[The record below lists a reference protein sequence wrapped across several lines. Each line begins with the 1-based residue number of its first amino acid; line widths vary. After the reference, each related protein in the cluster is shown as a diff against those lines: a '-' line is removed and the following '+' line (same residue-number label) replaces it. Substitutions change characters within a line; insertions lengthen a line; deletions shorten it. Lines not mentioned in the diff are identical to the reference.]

1 MIAHTP
7 PTYPPEHAPGARAF
21 GATIR
26 GRRLRAH
33 CTLRL
38 CAELVG
44 MSMTDLSAVEQG
56 ARGFTPDERERF
68 EAVIRSRNYLLGEA
82 KARKAV
88 KP

>member
-7 PTYPPEHAPGARAF
+7 PNYPPEHEPGARAF
-21 GATIR
+21 GLIIR
-26 GRRLRAH
+26 GRRMQAF
-33 CTLRL
+33 CTLRM

-68 EAVIRSRNYLLGEA
+68 EAVIRSRTNNSA
-82 KARKAV
+82 ANAARDGL
-88 KP
+88 

>member
-7 PTYPPEHAPGARAF
+7 PTYPPEHEPGARTF
-21 GATIR
+21 GETIR
-26 GRRLRAH
+26 VRRMQAC

>member
-7 PTYPPEHAPGARAF
+7 PTYPPEHEPGARAF

-56 ARGFTPDERERF
+56 TRPFTTDERERF
-68 EAVIRSRNYLLGEA
+68 ENVIRSRNYLLGEA

>member
-7 PTYPPEHAPGARAF
+7 PTSPPEHEPGARAF

-26 GRRLRAH
+26 DRRLRAH

-38 CAELVG
+38 CAELMG

-56 ARGFTPDERERF
+56 VRGFTSEERERF
-68 EAVIRSRNYLLGEA
+68 ENVIRSRNYLLGEA

>member
-7 PTYPPEHAPGARAF
+7 PTYPPEHEPGARAF

-56 ARGFTPDERERF
+56 TRPFTEDERERF
-68 EAVIRSRNYLLGEA
+68 DAVMMSRNNNAVNAAGGA
-82 KARKAV
+82 K
-88 KP
+88 

>member
-7 PTYPPEHAPGARAF
+7 PTYPPEHEPGARAF

-26 GRRLRAH
+26 GRRLQAH

-56 ARGFTPDERERF
+56 RRPFTEDERERF
-68 EAVIRSRNYLLGEA
+68 DAVMMSRNNN
-82 KARKAV
+82 AV
-88 KP
+88 NAAGGAA

>member
-1 MIAHTP
+1 MIYQTP
-7 PTYPPEHAPGARAF
+7 PTYPPEHEPGARAF